1 MDLKNENK
9 ENEQIIKQNR
19 SVKENENESEKEKE
33 LDKIKGILE
42 ALKTKLD
49 IDYKEEQGNN
59 GTITLLVYKD
69 NNLIASFNANGQQF
83 FDAKF
88 QNDFEEVK
96 RILNKVKVK
105 DEKNSKEK
113 EKITNLEEIE
123 NNNEENKK
131 VKNNDEKNKD
141 KKDNKKDN
149 KKEKEQYNEITKESI
164 EEEFGDQ
171 YIVSA
176 EINDDEISRKII
188 GTEGFYGNPFVALN
202 KETKEF
208 VLLGSKGGGKLEEAK
223 LHRTSTVVNVDK
235 YNYDGSIVTQRS
247 INGMI
252 LLPPENKD
260 GLDLRVNEYGEI
272 EVNKIVNARGENPQ
286 MFPVDTKQKV
296 PSSQEISD
304 MKKDGKGMEEINEIL
319 DEMQEKNIIEE
330 SERTEILE
338 DLSTNGDSLEE
349 DKEKLNKII
358 NEKENKGEKKPESDT
373 YGDDDDEYDPRDP
386 RYNDPRWN

>member
-141 KKDNKKDN
+141 

>member
-9 ENEQIIKQNR
+9 ENEQIINQNR

-49 IDYKEEQGNN
+49 IDYKEEQGND

-83 FDAKF
+83 FDARF
-88 QNDFEEVK
+88 QNDFEEAK
-96 RILNKVKVK
+96 RILDKVKVK
-105 DEKNSKEK
+105 DEKIDEEM
-113 EKITNLEEIE
+113 EKIANLEEIE

-131 VKNNDEKNKD
+131 VQNNDEKNKD
-141 KKDNKKDN
+141 KKDNKK
-149 KKEKEQYNEITKESI
+149 EKEQSNEITKESI

-188 GTEGFYGNPFVALN
+188 ETEGFCGNPFVTLN

-247 INGMI
+247 INGMV

-304 MKKDGKGMEEINEIL
+304 MKKDEKGMEEINEIL
-319 DEMQEKNIIEE
+319 DEMQEKDIIEE

-358 NEKENKGEKKPESDT
+358 DEKENKGEKKPESDT

>member
-123 NNNEENKK
+123 NNNEE
-131 VKNNDEKNKD
+131 KNKD
-141 KKDNKKDN
+141 KKDN

>member
-69 NNLIASFNANGQQF
+69 NNLIASFNANGQHF

-105 DEKNSKEK
+105 DEKNAKEK

-141 KKDNKKDN
+141 KKDNKK
-149 KKEKEQYNEITKESI
+149 EKEQYNEITKESI
-164 EEEFGDQ
+164 EEEFGD
-171 YIVSA
+171 
-176 EINDDEISRKII
+176 
-188 GTEGFYGNPFVALN
+188 
-202 KETKEF
+202 
-208 VLLGSKGGGKLEEAK
+208 
-223 LHRTSTVVNVDK
+223 H
-235 YNYDGSIVTQRS
+235 
-247 INGMI
+247 I
-252 LLPPENKD
+252 LFHLK
-260 GLDLRVNEYGEI
+260 
-272 EVNKIVNARGENPQ
+272 
-286 MFPVDTKQKV
+286 
-296 PSSQEISD
+296 
-304 MKKDGKGMEEINEIL
+304 
-319 DEMQEKNIIEE
+319 
-330 SERTEILE
+330 
-338 DLSTNGDSLEE
+338 
-349 DKEKLNKII
+349 
-358 NEKENKGEKKPESDT
+358 
-373 YGDDDDEYDPRDP
+373 
-386 RYNDPRWN
+386 